1 MVSYQEVL
9 LILSDSRTMNLFSG
23 IAHTNHNG
31 DITKLRLT
39 RKQYYSRMSELIK
52 SGLIHRKKGKYYLT
66 TFGKIVFDALTH
78 VQLKIEYAITNIWKL
93 KAIDSLEA
101 YQEPSKEEL
110 EKIIDALLGSNNN
123 DIKRIIIKEE
133 NLSSHNLIAE
143 GMQKVNNNMEMATKN
158 NVYKNEF

>member
-1 MVSYQEVL
+1 MVSYQEVML
-9 LILSDSRTMNLFSG
+9 VLSDSRTMNLFRG

-31 DITKLRLT
+31 DITNLRLT
-39 RKQYYSRMSELIK
+39 RKQYYSRLSELIK

-110 EKIIDALLGSNNN
+110 ETIIDALLGNNNN
-123 DIKRIIIKEE
+123 DIKRIIIKAE
-133 NLSSHNLIAE
+133 NSSSSHNLIAE
-143 GMQKVNNNMEMATKN
+143 EMQKS
-158 NVYKNEF
+158 

>member
-1 MVSYQEVL
+1 
-9 LILSDSRTMNLFSG
+9 MNLFVCISSADNEN
-23 IAHTNHNG
+23 IITN
-31 DITKLRLT
+31 LRLT

-52 SGLIHRKKGKYYLT
+52 SGLIHKKKGKYYLT

-78 VQLKIEYAITNIWKL
+78 VQQKIEYAITNIWKL

-110 EKIIDALLGSNNN
+110 ETIIDALLGNNNN

-133 NLSSHNLIAE
+133 FII
-143 GMQKVNNNMEMATKN
+143 T
-158 NVYKNEF
+158 

>member
-9 LILSDSRTMNLFSG
+9 LILSDSRTMNLFRG

-31 DITKLRLT
+31 DITNLRLT

-78 VQLKIEYAITNIWKL
+78 VQQKIEYAITNIWKL
-93 KAIDSLEA
+93 KAIDSLEV
-101 YQEPSKEEL
+101 YEKTSKEEL
-110 EKIIDALLGSNNN
+110 ERIIDVLLDNNE
-123 DIKRIIIKEE
+123 IKDVIKEPH
-133 NLSSHNLIAE
+133 SSSSRNLITKE
-143 GMQKVNNNMEMATKN
+143 IQK
-158 NVYKNEF
+158 